1 MPADFPDTSRLIL
14 GSASPRR
21 RELLAQIGIDCEVH
35 PVDLDE
41 IANPGEAPLDYVRRL
56 ALAKAEACRTLATTP
71 EDAVFLGADTAV
83 VIDGEILGKPR
94 DRADFVTT
102 LRRLSG
108 REHEVLSG
116 VALVCGERQEVR
128 VSSSRVGFGPVSD
141 AAIAAYW
148 ETGEPQDKAGGYA
161 IQGHAAAFIHHV
173 SGSYSGVVGL
183 PLFETVQLLR
193 DFGIPVLGEPRDKDR
208 LK

>member
-1 MPADFPDTSRLIL
+1 MSAEFPDIPSLIL

-41 IANPGEAPLDYVRRL
+41 IANPGEAAPDYVRRL
-56 ALAKAEACRTLATTP
+56 ALAKAEACRALATTP
-71 EDAVFLGADTAV
+71 DDAVFLGADTAV
-83 VIDGEILGKPR
+83 VVDGEILGKPR
-94 DRADFVTT
+94 DRADFVRTMH
-102 LRRLSG
+102 RLSG

-116 VALVCGERQEVR
+116 VALVRESRQAVQ
-128 VSSSRVGFGPVSD
+128 VCTSRVGFGPVSE
-141 AAIAAYW
+141 AAITAYW

-193 DFGIPVLGEPRDKDR
+193 AFGIPVLDVTKDQ

>member
-1 MPADFPDTSRLIL
+1 MPADRSDIPRLIL

-21 RELLAQIGIDCEVH
+21 RQLLAQIGVDCEVH

-41 IANPGEAPLDYVRRL
+41 IANPGEAPLDYVHRL

-71 EDAVFLGADTAV
+71 DDAVFLGADTAV
-83 VIDGEILGKPR
+83 VLDGEILGKPQ
-94 DRADFVTT
+94 DRADFVATMQ
-102 LRRLSG
+102 RLSG
-108 REHEVLSG
+108 REHDVLSG
-116 VALVCGERQEVR
+116 VALLREQRREVR
-128 VSSSRVGFGPVSD
+128 ISTSRVGFGPVSA

-173 SGSYSGVVGL
+173 SGSCSGVVGL

-193 DFGIPVLGEPRDKDR
+193 AFGIPVLGVTRTD
-208 LK
+208 

>member
-1 MPADFPDTSRLIL
+1 MPADRSDIPRLIL

-21 RELLAQIGIDCEVH
+21 RQLLAQIGVDCEVH

-71 EDAVFLGADTAV
+71 DDAVFLGADTAV
-83 VIDGEILGKPR
+83 VLDGEILGKPQ
-94 DRADFVTT
+94 DRADFVATMQ
-102 LRRLSG
+102 RLAG

-116 VALVCGERQEVR
+116 VALLREQRREVR
-128 VSSSRVGFGPVSD
+128 ISTSRVGFGPVSA

-193 DFGIPVLGEPRDKDR
+193 AFGIPVLGVTRID
-208 LK
+208 

>member
-1 MPADFPDTSRLIL
+1 MPADRSDIPRLIL

-21 RELLAQIGIDCEVH
+21 RELLAQVGIDCAVH

-41 IANPGEAPLDYVRRL
+41 IANPGEAPGDYVRRL
-56 ALAKAEACRTLATTP
+56 ALAKAEACRALATTP
-71 EDAVFLGADTAV
+71 DDAVFLGADTAV
-83 VIDGEILGKPR
+83 VLDGEILGKPR
-94 DRADFVTT
+94 DRADFVAT
-102 LRRLSG
+102 LRRLSD

-116 VALVCGERQEVR
+116 VALVCEERQEVL
-128 VSSSRVGFGPVSD
+128 VSVSRVGFGPVSE

-193 DFGIPVLGEPRDKDR
+193 EFGIPVLGAPRDKD
-208 LK
+208 